1 MRSSLRRRILWE
13 SLKKTMVKKTLI
25 AHITGLGRSVFS
37 TRELSAVSGKSPS
50 TVSQGL
56 AFLRRQGLV
65 VKVAHGVWA
74 AGGTMPGPYA
84 VIAHI
89 LPKQRAYVSFTS
101 ALHLHGVIEQI
112 PQVITLASV
121 AHSGEIKTAA
131 GAFTVHHVSPS
142 FFLGFGW
149 RDGAESFLL
158 AEPEKA
164 LVDCLYVSAFRK
176 RQFSHFPE
184 LRFPKSFSFKKAY
197 GWVDAIKN
205 RKAAVHAGRRLEHIK
220 NVGMRE
226 GRR

>member
-1 MRSSLRRRILWE
+1 
-13 SLKKTMVKKTLI
+13 MVKKTLI
-25 AHITGLGRSVFS
+25 AHIMGLGRPVFS
-37 TRELSAVSGKSPS
+37 VRELSAVSGKSPS

-74 AGGTMPGPYA
+74 AGGTMPGPYI

-112 PQVITLASV
+112 PQMVTLASV

-131 GAFTVHHVSPS
+131 GVFAVHHLSPS
-142 FFLGFGW
+142 FFSGFGW
-149 RDGAESFLL
+149 REGVGGFLL

-176 RQFSHFPE
+176 QQFSHFPE
-184 LRFPKSFSFKKAY
+184 LRFPRSFSFKKAY
-197 GWVDAIKN
+197 SWIDAIKS
-205 RKAAVHAGRRLEHIK
+205 RKAAVHARRRLEQIK
-220 NVGMRE
+220 DTGMRE
-226 GRR
+226 GRW

>member
-1 MRSSLRRRILWE
+1 MWE
-13 SLKKTMVKKTLI
+13 SLKRTMVKKTLI
-25 AHITGLGRSVFS
+25 AHIMGLGRPVFS
-37 TRELSAVSGKSPS
+37 ARELSAVSGKSPS

-74 AGGTMPGPYA
+74 AGGAMPGPYA

-101 ALHLHGVIEQI
+101 ALHLHGIIEQI
-112 PQVITLASV
+112 PQVVTLASV

-131 GAFTVHHVSPS
+131 GVFAVHHLAPS
-142 FFLGFGW
+142 FFSGFGW
-149 RDGAESFLL
+149 REGAGSFLL

-184 LRFPKSFSFKKAY
+184 LRFAKSFSFKKAY
-197 GWVDAIKN
+197 GWIDVIKS
-205 RKAAVHAGRRLEHIK
+205 RKAAVHARRRLEIIK
-220 NVGMRE
+220 DAMR
-226 GRR
+226 RDS